1 MKKFVFFMIFMLM
14 FLSVVSIAFADS
26 TYPNYQWR
34 YRMQI
39 QQQGDQNAQ
48 VGAIQRVLHQLNYGI
63 NVDWN
68 FGSTTKAKVKSFQTN
83 SSLTADGIVG
93 GRTWEA
99 LQDYLSKTR
108 RDSNGFDYY
117 KVSSTEYFAHGTDG
131 TWWLLTDSGTF
142 SKIR

>member
-1 MKKFVFFMIFMLM
+1 MKKFVFFMIVMLM

-117 KVSSTEYFAHGTDG
+117 KQLQSHHWQVRQR
-131 TWWLLTDSGTF
+131 LP
-142 SKIR
+142 

>member
-1 MKKFVFFMIFMLM
+1 MKKFVFFMIVMLM

-108 RDSNGFDYY
+108 RDSNGFDYFI
-117 KVSSTEYFAHGTDG
+117 KCLLLNTLRMELMAHGG
-131 TWWLLTDSGTF
+131 S
-142 SKIR
+142 

>member
-1 MKKFVFFMIFMLM
+1 MKKFVFFMIVMLM

-99 LQDYLSKTR
+99 LTISQKPVEIAMDLIIIKCLLLNTLR
-108 RDSNGFDYY
+108 M
-117 KVSSTEYFAHGTDG
+117 ELMAHGG
-131 TWWLLTDSGTF
+131 S
-142 SKIR
+142 

>member
-1 MKKFVFFMIFMLM
+1 MKKFVFFMIVMLM

-39 QQQGDQNAQ
+39 QQQG
-48 VGAIQRVLHQLNYGI
+48 
-63 NVDWN
+63 
-68 FGSTTKAKVKSFQTN
+68 QTN